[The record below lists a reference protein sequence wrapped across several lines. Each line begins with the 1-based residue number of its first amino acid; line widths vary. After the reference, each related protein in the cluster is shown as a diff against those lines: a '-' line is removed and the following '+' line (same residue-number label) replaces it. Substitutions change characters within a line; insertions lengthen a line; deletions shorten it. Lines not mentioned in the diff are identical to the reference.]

1 MYAYTDHLTLLQRLE
16 QVRVR
21 AEEMGTALV
30 HAIAATAHTVRGACD
45 AFGRVG
51 ADASR
56 LVSAAQ
62 PFWEHDLLIAA
73 LVARGHV
80 IDLSGGGDTPHVV
93 IDGVH
98 ATFAEAVAFHR
109 GLVTLADI
117 EDWGALSGRTG
128 VPVPL
133 ARS

>member
-1 MYAYTDHLTLLQRLE
+1 MYVYADHLTLLQRLE

-21 AEEMGTALV
+21 AEEIGTAVV
-30 HAIAATAHTVRGACD
+30 HTIAATAHTVREACD
-45 AFGRVG
+45 ACGRVG

-80 IDLSGGGDTPHVV
+80 IDLSGGGTPHVV
-93 IDGVH
+93 IDGIH

-117 EDWGALSGRTG
+117 EDWGALCGRAD
-128 VPVPL
+128 VPAPL